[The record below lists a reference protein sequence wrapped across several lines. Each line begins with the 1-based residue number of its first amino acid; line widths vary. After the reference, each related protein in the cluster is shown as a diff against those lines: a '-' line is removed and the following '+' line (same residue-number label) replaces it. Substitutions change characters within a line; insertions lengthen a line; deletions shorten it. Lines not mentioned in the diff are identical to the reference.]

1 MKPIPKENLD
11 ELIRLSKKYYR
22 TGDVDLLPAQRQAAE
37 QLSVSTRGDT
47 LGGLAF
53 SGMVSAMFS
62 GFGLKRDATY
72 QDVYD
77 VFALLGYEVVSGS
90 EGGEDETA

>member
-11 ELIRLSKKYYR
+11 ELIRLTKKYYR
-22 TGDVDLLPAQRQAAE
+22 TGDVDILPARSQAAN
-37 QLSVSTRGDT
+37 QLSVSIRGDT
-47 LGGLAF
+47 LSSLAF
-53 SGMVSAMFS
+53 TDVVSAMFG

-77 VFALLGYEVVSGS
+77 VFALLGYEVVSDGNS
-90 EGGEDETA
+90 GGEG

>member
-1 MKPIPKENLD
+1 MKTIHKEHLD
-11 ELIRLSKKYYR
+11 ELIRLTKKYYR
-22 TGDVDLLPAQRQAAE
+22 TSDVDLFPAIHNAAD
-37 QLSVSTRGDT
+37 QLSISVRGDA
-47 LGGLAF
+47 LSALCF
-53 SGMVSAMFS
+53 SNVVSAMFS

-77 VFALLGYEVVSGS
+77 VFALLGYEVVSDS